1 LNTRI
6 KKLDSSEWDGMILA
20 KAGVT
25 RLGWTQRITENLSF
39 ELMLPA
45 VGQGALAIE
54 CRSGDLRVQE
64 ILRPLHHHPSAIT
77 VTAERALLRYL
88 EGGCQ
93 IPIGAYGQIIGNEL
107 RLDAVIGSLDGKRIV
122 RGNKTGPIAQAEQVG
137 IDLAEKLLSRGGK
150 EILEEIRQTT

>member
-1 LNTRI
+1 
-6 KKLDSSEWDGMILA
+6 MILA

-25 RLGWTQRITENLSF
+25 RLGWAQRITDILPF

-54 CRSGDLRVQE
+54 SRAGDQHIQE
-64 ILRPLHHHPSAIT
+64 IFRSLHHHSNSTAI
-77 VTAERALLRYL
+77 TAERAFLRYL

-107 RLDAVIGSLDGKRIV
+107 
-122 RGNKTGPIAQAEQVG
+122 QARCSNWKFRRETNC
-137 IDLAEKLLSRGGK
+137 AREKNW
-150 EILEEIRQTT
+150 INC